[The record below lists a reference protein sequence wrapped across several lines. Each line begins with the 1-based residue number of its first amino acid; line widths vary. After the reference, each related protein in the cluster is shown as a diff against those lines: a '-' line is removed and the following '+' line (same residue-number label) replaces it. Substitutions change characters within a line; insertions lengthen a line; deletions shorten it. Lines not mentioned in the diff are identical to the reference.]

1 MKKRILAAVMALVLA
16 VTMYSGIRL
25 SSVNA
30 NADENDKDI
39 TLSVTTDKTDVRP
52 GDEVT
57 VTVNIEKFTPT
68 TNNSDNPF
76 ISMWQVFVPVDTSV
90 FEFVGFDEDSTTL
103 IDDGFNFDSAVDM
116 AKAVMSYNVNK
127 KNRPNI
133 YYLDTD
139 KNGENSTSVVYKF
152 KLRVKSDI
160 SDNKSVS
167 FDLSDSSI
175 FKQFN
180 TPAKFTYTTMP
191 TTVNVIAKELS
202 SIEVSKNPDKINYF
216 TGSNDIDITG
226 GKVKLVYSNGTSEEI
241 DMTSDMCSKVD
252 LSTAGTKTVT
262 VTYQGK
268 TTTFEVVVA
277 DKKAVSMTLNGVDGK
292 SIIEGTKLDV
302 AGMSADITYDD
313 GSVENVALTDDMVS
327 YDNSKVGQSAAT
339 VKVAGLTKTF
349 TFDVVAKTLEKIE
362 VTTQPDKTRFF
373 LNKTVDFS
381 GAKITVSYNNGT
393 TEVVDVTSDMCSS
406 VDTSTLGE
414 KTVTVTYQGKT
425 ATFKVYVVDKTAQSL
440 ELNGVTGKSVTE
452 GMKLD
457 VTGMTAVIRYDDGS
471 SKTVNITEDMLTYST
486 DKTGQAIVRV
496 SVEGLTKEF
505 TINVVAKKAVSV
517 KLSGT
522 DNKSVV
528 EGMKLDLAGINAE
541 VTYDNGTKETVS
553 YADENKIN
561 LSVVTDKSEYTSG
574 DVVNVDIRITNYNE
588 TFSGTVTTMIIEL
601 SYDNDVLDID
611 MSSIKKIAD
620 DNGGMGFDHVSV
632 NDGKVV
638 YQYINVS
645 DPLKKGSEDIFSLGF
660 KVKNSI
666 DNSEQLRSALN
677 VSNAV
682 LQNGQK
688 AISERYK
695 VDISYSVND
704 TVKNIVNDDSIGEK
718 VYNESGDL
726 LTEDVENQT
735 KQNVNDNNVT
745 SDNKSVDNVSVNK
758 DNAQDAATY
767 SQQSSDTNESNNEA
781 KQGNVLL
788 IAIIGITVIVVCIAY
803 VLIRTRKKKHK
814 DE

>member
-1 MKKRILAAVMALVLA
+1 MQRYLRRAAIGLLLV
-16 VTMYSGIRL
+16 I
-25 SSVNA
+25 
-30 NADENDKDI
+30 I
-39 TLSVTTDKTDVRP
+39 
-52 GDEVT
+52 
-57 VTVNIEKFTPT
+57 
-68 TNNSDNPF
+68 
-76 ISMWQVFVPVDTSV
+76 
-90 FEFVGFDEDSTTL
+90 
-103 IDDGFNFDSAVDM
+103 
-116 AKAVMSYNVNK
+116 
-127 KNRPNI
+127 
-133 YYLDTD
+133 
-139 KNGENSTSVVYKF
+139 
-152 KLRVKSDI
+152 
-160 SDNKSVS
+160 VS
-167 FDLSDSSI
+167 I
-175 FKQFN
+175 
-180 TPAKFTYTTMP
+180 
-191 TTVNVIAKELS
+191 
-202 SIEVSKNPDKINYF
+202 
-216 TGSNDIDITG
+216 
-226 GKVKLVYSNGTSEEI
+226 
-241 DMTSDMCSKVD
+241 
-252 LSTAGTKTVT
+252 
-262 VTYQGK
+262 
-268 TTTFEVVVA
+268 
-277 DKKAVSMTLNGVDGK
+277 
-292 SIIEGTKLDV
+292 
-302 AGMSADITYDD
+302 
-313 GSVENVALTDDMVS
+313 
-327 YDNSKVGQSAAT
+327 
-339 VKVAGLTKTF
+339 
-349 TFDVVAKTLEKIE
+349 
-362 VTTQPDKTRFF
+362 
-373 LNKTVDFS
+373 
-381 GAKITVSYNNGT
+381 
-393 TEVVDVTSDMCSS
+393 
-406 VDTSTLGE
+406 
-414 KTVTVTYQGKT
+414 
-425 ATFKVYVVDKTAQSL
+425 
-440 ELNGVTGKSVTE
+440 
-452 GMKLD
+452 
-457 VTGMTAVIRYDDGS
+457 
-471 SKTVNITEDMLTYST
+471 NITP
-486 DKTGQAIVRV
+486 I
-496 SVEGLTKEF
+496 
-505 TINVVAKKAVSV
+505 I
-517 KLSGT
+517 
-522 DNKSVV
+522 
-528 EGMKLDLAGINAE
+528 
-541 VTYDNGTKETVS
+541 S

-688 AISERYK
+688 TISERYK

>member
-1 MKKRILAAVMALVLA
+1 MQRYLRRAAIGLLLV
-16 VTMYSGIRL
+16 I
-25 SSVNA
+25 
-30 NADENDKDI
+30 I
-39 TLSVTTDKTDVRP
+39 
-52 GDEVT
+52 
-57 VTVNIEKFTPT
+57 
-68 TNNSDNPF
+68 
-76 ISMWQVFVPVDTSV
+76 
-90 FEFVGFDEDSTTL
+90 
-103 IDDGFNFDSAVDM
+103 
-116 AKAVMSYNVNK
+116 
-127 KNRPNI
+127 
-133 YYLDTD
+133 
-139 KNGENSTSVVYKF
+139 
-152 KLRVKSDI
+152 
-160 SDNKSVS
+160 VS
-167 FDLSDSSI
+167 I
-175 FKQFN
+175 
-180 TPAKFTYTTMP
+180 
-191 TTVNVIAKELS
+191 
-202 SIEVSKNPDKINYF
+202 
-216 TGSNDIDITG
+216 
-226 GKVKLVYSNGTSEEI
+226 
-241 DMTSDMCSKVD
+241 
-252 LSTAGTKTVT
+252 
-262 VTYQGK
+262 
-268 TTTFEVVVA
+268 
-277 DKKAVSMTLNGVDGK
+277 
-292 SIIEGTKLDV
+292 
-302 AGMSADITYDD
+302 
-313 GSVENVALTDDMVS
+313 
-327 YDNSKVGQSAAT
+327 
-339 VKVAGLTKTF
+339 
-349 TFDVVAKTLEKIE
+349 
-362 VTTQPDKTRFF
+362 
-373 LNKTVDFS
+373 
-381 GAKITVSYNNGT
+381 
-393 TEVVDVTSDMCSS
+393 
-406 VDTSTLGE
+406 
-414 KTVTVTYQGKT
+414 
-425 ATFKVYVVDKTAQSL
+425 
-440 ELNGVTGKSVTE
+440 
-452 GMKLD
+452 
-457 VTGMTAVIRYDDGS
+457 
-471 SKTVNITEDMLTYST
+471 NITP
-486 DKTGQAIVRV
+486 I
-496 SVEGLTKEF
+496 
-505 TINVVAKKAVSV
+505 I
-517 KLSGT
+517 
-522 DNKSVV
+522 
-528 EGMKLDLAGINAE
+528 
-541 VTYDNGTKETVS
+541 S

-745 SDNKSVDNVSVNK
+745 SDNKSVNNVSVNK

>member
-1 MKKRILAAVMALVLA
+1 MQRYLRRAAIGLLLV
-16 VTMYSGIRL
+16 I
-25 SSVNA
+25 
-30 NADENDKDI
+30 I
-39 TLSVTTDKTDVRP
+39 
-52 GDEVT
+52 
-57 VTVNIEKFTPT
+57 
-68 TNNSDNPF
+68 
-76 ISMWQVFVPVDTSV
+76 
-90 FEFVGFDEDSTTL
+90 
-103 IDDGFNFDSAVDM
+103 
-116 AKAVMSYNVNK
+116 
-127 KNRPNI
+127 
-133 YYLDTD
+133 
-139 KNGENSTSVVYKF
+139 
-152 KLRVKSDI
+152 
-160 SDNKSVS
+160 VS
-167 FDLSDSSI
+167 I
-175 FKQFN
+175 
-180 TPAKFTYTTMP
+180 
-191 TTVNVIAKELS
+191 
-202 SIEVSKNPDKINYF
+202 
-216 TGSNDIDITG
+216 
-226 GKVKLVYSNGTSEEI
+226 
-241 DMTSDMCSKVD
+241 
-252 LSTAGTKTVT
+252 
-262 VTYQGK
+262 
-268 TTTFEVVVA
+268 
-277 DKKAVSMTLNGVDGK
+277 
-292 SIIEGTKLDV
+292 
-302 AGMSADITYDD
+302 
-313 GSVENVALTDDMVS
+313 
-327 YDNSKVGQSAAT
+327 
-339 VKVAGLTKTF
+339 
-349 TFDVVAKTLEKIE
+349 
-362 VTTQPDKTRFF
+362 
-373 LNKTVDFS
+373 
-381 GAKITVSYNNGT
+381 
-393 TEVVDVTSDMCSS
+393 
-406 VDTSTLGE
+406 
-414 KTVTVTYQGKT
+414 
-425 ATFKVYVVDKTAQSL
+425 
-440 ELNGVTGKSVTE
+440 
-452 GMKLD
+452 
-457 VTGMTAVIRYDDGS
+457 
-471 SKTVNITEDMLTYST
+471 NITP
-486 DKTGQAIVRV
+486 I
-496 SVEGLTKEF
+496 
-505 TINVVAKKAVSV
+505 I
-517 KLSGT
+517 
-522 DNKSVV
+522 
-528 EGMKLDLAGINAE
+528 
-541 VTYDNGTKETVS
+541 S

-788 IAIIGITVIVVCIAY
+788 IAISGITVIVVCIAY

>member
-1 MKKRILAAVMALVLA
+1 MQRYLRRAAIGLLLV
-16 VTMYSGIRL
+16 I
-25 SSVNA
+25 
-30 NADENDKDI
+30 I
-39 TLSVTTDKTDVRP
+39 
-52 GDEVT
+52 
-57 VTVNIEKFTPT
+57 
-68 TNNSDNPF
+68 
-76 ISMWQVFVPVDTSV
+76 
-90 FEFVGFDEDSTTL
+90 
-103 IDDGFNFDSAVDM
+103 
-116 AKAVMSYNVNK
+116 
-127 KNRPNI
+127 
-133 YYLDTD
+133 
-139 KNGENSTSVVYKF
+139 
-152 KLRVKSDI
+152 
-160 SDNKSVS
+160 VS
-167 FDLSDSSI
+167 I
-175 FKQFN
+175 
-180 TPAKFTYTTMP
+180 
-191 TTVNVIAKELS
+191 
-202 SIEVSKNPDKINYF
+202 
-216 TGSNDIDITG
+216 
-226 GKVKLVYSNGTSEEI
+226 
-241 DMTSDMCSKVD
+241 
-252 LSTAGTKTVT
+252 
-262 VTYQGK
+262 
-268 TTTFEVVVA
+268 
-277 DKKAVSMTLNGVDGK
+277 
-292 SIIEGTKLDV
+292 
-302 AGMSADITYDD
+302 
-313 GSVENVALTDDMVS
+313 
-327 YDNSKVGQSAAT
+327 
-339 VKVAGLTKTF
+339 
-349 TFDVVAKTLEKIE
+349 
-362 VTTQPDKTRFF
+362 
-373 LNKTVDFS
+373 
-381 GAKITVSYNNGT
+381 
-393 TEVVDVTSDMCSS
+393 
-406 VDTSTLGE
+406 
-414 KTVTVTYQGKT
+414 
-425 ATFKVYVVDKTAQSL
+425 
-440 ELNGVTGKSVTE
+440 
-452 GMKLD
+452 
-457 VTGMTAVIRYDDGS
+457 
-471 SKTVNITEDMLTYST
+471 NITP
-486 DKTGQAIVRV
+486 I
-496 SVEGLTKEF
+496 
-505 TINVVAKKAVSV
+505 I
-517 KLSGT
+517 
-522 DNKSVV
+522 
-528 EGMKLDLAGINAE
+528 
-541 VTYDNGTKETVS
+541 S

-682 LQNGQK
+682 LQDGQK

>member
-1 MKKRILAAVMALVLA
+1 MQRYLRRAAIGLLLV
-16 VTMYSGIRL
+16 I
-25 SSVNA
+25 
-30 NADENDKDI
+30 I
-39 TLSVTTDKTDVRP
+39 
-52 GDEVT
+52 
-57 VTVNIEKFTPT
+57 
-68 TNNSDNPF
+68 
-76 ISMWQVFVPVDTSV
+76 
-90 FEFVGFDEDSTTL
+90 
-103 IDDGFNFDSAVDM
+103 
-116 AKAVMSYNVNK
+116 
-127 KNRPNI
+127 
-133 YYLDTD
+133 
-139 KNGENSTSVVYKF
+139 
-152 KLRVKSDI
+152 
-160 SDNKSVS
+160 VS
-167 FDLSDSSI
+167 I
-175 FKQFN
+175 
-180 TPAKFTYTTMP
+180 
-191 TTVNVIAKELS
+191 
-202 SIEVSKNPDKINYF
+202 
-216 TGSNDIDITG
+216 
-226 GKVKLVYSNGTSEEI
+226 
-241 DMTSDMCSKVD
+241 
-252 LSTAGTKTVT
+252 
-262 VTYQGK
+262 
-268 TTTFEVVVA
+268 
-277 DKKAVSMTLNGVDGK
+277 
-292 SIIEGTKLDV
+292 
-302 AGMSADITYDD
+302 
-313 GSVENVALTDDMVS
+313 
-327 YDNSKVGQSAAT
+327 
-339 VKVAGLTKTF
+339 
-349 TFDVVAKTLEKIE
+349 
-362 VTTQPDKTRFF
+362 
-373 LNKTVDFS
+373 
-381 GAKITVSYNNGT
+381 
-393 TEVVDVTSDMCSS
+393 
-406 VDTSTLGE
+406 
-414 KTVTVTYQGKT
+414 
-425 ATFKVYVVDKTAQSL
+425 
-440 ELNGVTGKSVTE
+440 
-452 GMKLD
+452 
-457 VTGMTAVIRYDDGS
+457 
-471 SKTVNITEDMLTYST
+471 NITP
-486 DKTGQAIVRV
+486 I
-496 SVEGLTKEF
+496 
-505 TINVVAKKAVSV
+505 I
-517 KLSGT
+517 
-522 DNKSVV
+522 
-528 EGMKLDLAGINAE
+528 
-541 VTYDNGTKETVS
+541 S

-660 KVKNSI
+660 KVKYSI

>member
-1 MKKRILAAVMALVLA
+1 MQRYLRRAAIGLLLV
-16 VTMYSGIRL
+16 I
-25 SSVNA
+25 
-30 NADENDKDI
+30 I
-39 TLSVTTDKTDVRP
+39 
-52 GDEVT
+52 
-57 VTVNIEKFTPT
+57 
-68 TNNSDNPF
+68 
-76 ISMWQVFVPVDTSV
+76 
-90 FEFVGFDEDSTTL
+90 
-103 IDDGFNFDSAVDM
+103 
-116 AKAVMSYNVNK
+116 
-127 KNRPNI
+127 
-133 YYLDTD
+133 
-139 KNGENSTSVVYKF
+139 
-152 KLRVKSDI
+152 
-160 SDNKSVS
+160 VS
-167 FDLSDSSI
+167 I
-175 FKQFN
+175 
-180 TPAKFTYTTMP
+180 
-191 TTVNVIAKELS
+191 
-202 SIEVSKNPDKINYF
+202 
-216 TGSNDIDITG
+216 
-226 GKVKLVYSNGTSEEI
+226 
-241 DMTSDMCSKVD
+241 
-252 LSTAGTKTVT
+252 
-262 VTYQGK
+262 
-268 TTTFEVVVA
+268 
-277 DKKAVSMTLNGVDGK
+277 
-292 SIIEGTKLDV
+292 
-302 AGMSADITYDD
+302 
-313 GSVENVALTDDMVS
+313 
-327 YDNSKVGQSAAT
+327 
-339 VKVAGLTKTF
+339 
-349 TFDVVAKTLEKIE
+349 
-362 VTTQPDKTRFF
+362 
-373 LNKTVDFS
+373 
-381 GAKITVSYNNGT
+381 
-393 TEVVDVTSDMCSS
+393 
-406 VDTSTLGE
+406 
-414 KTVTVTYQGKT
+414 
-425 ATFKVYVVDKTAQSL
+425 
-440 ELNGVTGKSVTE
+440 
-452 GMKLD
+452 
-457 VTGMTAVIRYDDGS
+457 
-471 SKTVNITEDMLTYST
+471 NITP
-486 DKTGQAIVRV
+486 I
-496 SVEGLTKEF
+496 
-505 TINVVAKKAVSV
+505 I
-517 KLSGT
+517 
-522 DNKSVV
+522 
-528 EGMKLDLAGINAE
+528 
-541 VTYDNGTKETVS
+541 S

-718 VYNESGDL
+718 VYNEYGDL

>member
-1 MKKRILAAVMALVLA
+1 MNRLQRYLRRAAIGLLLV
-16 VTMYSGIRL
+16 I
-25 SSVNA
+25 
-30 NADENDKDI
+30 I
-39 TLSVTTDKTDVRP
+39 
-52 GDEVT
+52 
-57 VTVNIEKFTPT
+57 
-68 TNNSDNPF
+68 
-76 ISMWQVFVPVDTSV
+76 
-90 FEFVGFDEDSTTL
+90 
-103 IDDGFNFDSAVDM
+103 
-116 AKAVMSYNVNK
+116 
-127 KNRPNI
+127 
-133 YYLDTD
+133 
-139 KNGENSTSVVYKF
+139 
-152 KLRVKSDI
+152 
-160 SDNKSVS
+160 VS
-167 FDLSDSSI
+167 I
-175 FKQFN
+175 
-180 TPAKFTYTTMP
+180 
-191 TTVNVIAKELS
+191 
-202 SIEVSKNPDKINYF
+202 
-216 TGSNDIDITG
+216 
-226 GKVKLVYSNGTSEEI
+226 
-241 DMTSDMCSKVD
+241 
-252 LSTAGTKTVT
+252 
-262 VTYQGK
+262 
-268 TTTFEVVVA
+268 
-277 DKKAVSMTLNGVDGK
+277 
-292 SIIEGTKLDV
+292 
-302 AGMSADITYDD
+302 
-313 GSVENVALTDDMVS
+313 
-327 YDNSKVGQSAAT
+327 
-339 VKVAGLTKTF
+339 
-349 TFDVVAKTLEKIE
+349 
-362 VTTQPDKTRFF
+362 
-373 LNKTVDFS
+373 
-381 GAKITVSYNNGT
+381 
-393 TEVVDVTSDMCSS
+393 
-406 VDTSTLGE
+406 
-414 KTVTVTYQGKT
+414 
-425 ATFKVYVVDKTAQSL
+425 
-440 ELNGVTGKSVTE
+440 
-452 GMKLD
+452 
-457 VTGMTAVIRYDDGS
+457 
-471 SKTVNITEDMLTYST
+471 NITP
-486 DKTGQAIVRV
+486 I
-496 SVEGLTKEF
+496 
-505 TINVVAKKAVSV
+505 I
-517 KLSGT
+517 
-522 DNKSVV
+522 
-528 EGMKLDLAGINAE
+528 
-541 VTYDNGTKETVS
+541 S

-588 TFSGTVTTMIIEL
+588 TFTGTVTTMIIEL

>member
-1 MKKRILAAVMALVLA
+1 MQRYLRRAAIGLLLV
-16 VTMYSGIRL
+16 I
-25 SSVNA
+25 
-30 NADENDKDI
+30 I
-39 TLSVTTDKTDVRP
+39 
-52 GDEVT
+52 
-57 VTVNIEKFTPT
+57 
-68 TNNSDNPF
+68 
-76 ISMWQVFVPVDTSV
+76 
-90 FEFVGFDEDSTTL
+90 
-103 IDDGFNFDSAVDM
+103 
-116 AKAVMSYNVNK
+116 
-127 KNRPNI
+127 
-133 YYLDTD
+133 
-139 KNGENSTSVVYKF
+139 
-152 KLRVKSDI
+152 
-160 SDNKSVS
+160 VS
-167 FDLSDSSI
+167 I
-175 FKQFN
+175 
-180 TPAKFTYTTMP
+180 
-191 TTVNVIAKELS
+191 
-202 SIEVSKNPDKINYF
+202 
-216 TGSNDIDITG
+216 
-226 GKVKLVYSNGTSEEI
+226 
-241 DMTSDMCSKVD
+241 
-252 LSTAGTKTVT
+252 
-262 VTYQGK
+262 
-268 TTTFEVVVA
+268 
-277 DKKAVSMTLNGVDGK
+277 
-292 SIIEGTKLDV
+292 
-302 AGMSADITYDD
+302 
-313 GSVENVALTDDMVS
+313 
-327 YDNSKVGQSAAT
+327 
-339 VKVAGLTKTF
+339 
-349 TFDVVAKTLEKIE
+349 
-362 VTTQPDKTRFF
+362 
-373 LNKTVDFS
+373 
-381 GAKITVSYNNGT
+381 
-393 TEVVDVTSDMCSS
+393 
-406 VDTSTLGE
+406 
-414 KTVTVTYQGKT
+414 
-425 ATFKVYVVDKTAQSL
+425 
-440 ELNGVTGKSVTE
+440 
-452 GMKLD
+452 
-457 VTGMTAVIRYDDGS
+457 
-471 SKTVNITEDMLTYST
+471 NITP
-486 DKTGQAIVRV
+486 I
-496 SVEGLTKEF
+496 
-505 TINVVAKKAVSV
+505 I
-517 KLSGT
+517 
-522 DNKSVV
+522 
-528 EGMKLDLAGINAE
+528 
-541 VTYDNGTKETVS
+541 S

-645 DPLKKGSEDIFSLGF
+645 DPLKKGSEDIFGF

>member
-1 MKKRILAAVMALVLA
+1 MNRLQRYLRRAAIGLLLV
-16 VTMYSGIRL
+16 I
-25 SSVNA
+25 
-30 NADENDKDI
+30 I
-39 TLSVTTDKTDVRP
+39 
-52 GDEVT
+52 
-57 VTVNIEKFTPT
+57 
-68 TNNSDNPF
+68 
-76 ISMWQVFVPVDTSV
+76 
-90 FEFVGFDEDSTTL
+90 
-103 IDDGFNFDSAVDM
+103 
-116 AKAVMSYNVNK
+116 
-127 KNRPNI
+127 
-133 YYLDTD
+133 
-139 KNGENSTSVVYKF
+139 
-152 KLRVKSDI
+152 
-160 SDNKSVS
+160 VS
-167 FDLSDSSI
+167 I
-175 FKQFN
+175 
-180 TPAKFTYTTMP
+180 
-191 TTVNVIAKELS
+191 
-202 SIEVSKNPDKINYF
+202 
-216 TGSNDIDITG
+216 
-226 GKVKLVYSNGTSEEI
+226 
-241 DMTSDMCSKVD
+241 
-252 LSTAGTKTVT
+252 
-262 VTYQGK
+262 
-268 TTTFEVVVA
+268 
-277 DKKAVSMTLNGVDGK
+277 
-292 SIIEGTKLDV
+292 
-302 AGMSADITYDD
+302 
-313 GSVENVALTDDMVS
+313 
-327 YDNSKVGQSAAT
+327 
-339 VKVAGLTKTF
+339 
-349 TFDVVAKTLEKIE
+349 
-362 VTTQPDKTRFF
+362 
-373 LNKTVDFS
+373 
-381 GAKITVSYNNGT
+381 
-393 TEVVDVTSDMCSS
+393 
-406 VDTSTLGE
+406 
-414 KTVTVTYQGKT
+414 
-425 ATFKVYVVDKTAQSL
+425 
-440 ELNGVTGKSVTE
+440 
-452 GMKLD
+452 
-457 VTGMTAVIRYDDGS
+457 
-471 SKTVNITEDMLTYST
+471 NITP
-486 DKTGQAIVRV
+486 I
-496 SVEGLTKEF
+496 
-505 TINVVAKKAVSV
+505 I
-517 KLSGT
+517 
-522 DNKSVV
+522 
-528 EGMKLDLAGINAE
+528 
-541 VTYDNGTKETVS
+541 S

-745 SDNKSVDNVSVNK
+745 SDNKSTDNVSVNK

>member
-1 MKKRILAAVMALVLA
+1 MQRYLRRAAIGLLLV
-16 VTMYSGIRL
+16 I
-25 SSVNA
+25 
-30 NADENDKDI
+30 I
-39 TLSVTTDKTDVRP
+39 
-52 GDEVT
+52 
-57 VTVNIEKFTPT
+57 
-68 TNNSDNPF
+68 
-76 ISMWQVFVPVDTSV
+76 
-90 FEFVGFDEDSTTL
+90 
-103 IDDGFNFDSAVDM
+103 
-116 AKAVMSYNVNK
+116 
-127 KNRPNI
+127 
-133 YYLDTD
+133 
-139 KNGENSTSVVYKF
+139 
-152 KLRVKSDI
+152 
-160 SDNKSVS
+160 VS
-167 FDLSDSSI
+167 I
-175 FKQFN
+175 
-180 TPAKFTYTTMP
+180 
-191 TTVNVIAKELS
+191 
-202 SIEVSKNPDKINYF
+202 
-216 TGSNDIDITG
+216 
-226 GKVKLVYSNGTSEEI
+226 
-241 DMTSDMCSKVD
+241 
-252 LSTAGTKTVT
+252 
-262 VTYQGK
+262 
-268 TTTFEVVVA
+268 
-277 DKKAVSMTLNGVDGK
+277 
-292 SIIEGTKLDV
+292 
-302 AGMSADITYDD
+302 
-313 GSVENVALTDDMVS
+313 
-327 YDNSKVGQSAAT
+327 
-339 VKVAGLTKTF
+339 
-349 TFDVVAKTLEKIE
+349 
-362 VTTQPDKTRFF
+362 
-373 LNKTVDFS
+373 
-381 GAKITVSYNNGT
+381 
-393 TEVVDVTSDMCSS
+393 
-406 VDTSTLGE
+406 
-414 KTVTVTYQGKT
+414 
-425 ATFKVYVVDKTAQSL
+425 
-440 ELNGVTGKSVTE
+440 
-452 GMKLD
+452 
-457 VTGMTAVIRYDDGS
+457 
-471 SKTVNITEDMLTYST
+471 NITP
-486 DKTGQAIVRV
+486 I
-496 SVEGLTKEF
+496 
-505 TINVVAKKAVSV
+505 I
-517 KLSGT
+517 
-522 DNKSVV
+522 
-528 EGMKLDLAGINAE
+528 
-541 VTYDNGTKETVS
+541 S

-588 TFSGTVTTMIIEL
+588 TFSGTVATMIIEL

>member
-1 MKKRILAAVMALVLA
+1 MQRYLRRAAIGLLLV
-16 VTMYSGIRL
+16 I
-25 SSVNA
+25 
-30 NADENDKDI
+30 I
-39 TLSVTTDKTDVRP
+39 
-52 GDEVT
+52 
-57 VTVNIEKFTPT
+57 
-68 TNNSDNPF
+68 
-76 ISMWQVFVPVDTSV
+76 
-90 FEFVGFDEDSTTL
+90 
-103 IDDGFNFDSAVDM
+103 
-116 AKAVMSYNVNK
+116 
-127 KNRPNI
+127 
-133 YYLDTD
+133 
-139 KNGENSTSVVYKF
+139 
-152 KLRVKSDI
+152 
-160 SDNKSVS
+160 VS
-167 FDLSDSSI
+167 I
-175 FKQFN
+175 
-180 TPAKFTYTTMP
+180 
-191 TTVNVIAKELS
+191 
-202 SIEVSKNPDKINYF
+202 
-216 TGSNDIDITG
+216 
-226 GKVKLVYSNGTSEEI
+226 
-241 DMTSDMCSKVD
+241 
-252 LSTAGTKTVT
+252 
-262 VTYQGK
+262 
-268 TTTFEVVVA
+268 
-277 DKKAVSMTLNGVDGK
+277 
-292 SIIEGTKLDV
+292 
-302 AGMSADITYDD
+302 
-313 GSVENVALTDDMVS
+313 
-327 YDNSKVGQSAAT
+327 
-339 VKVAGLTKTF
+339 
-349 TFDVVAKTLEKIE
+349 
-362 VTTQPDKTRFF
+362 
-373 LNKTVDFS
+373 
-381 GAKITVSYNNGT
+381 
-393 TEVVDVTSDMCSS
+393 
-406 VDTSTLGE
+406 
-414 KTVTVTYQGKT
+414 
-425 ATFKVYVVDKTAQSL
+425 
-440 ELNGVTGKSVTE
+440 
-452 GMKLD
+452 
-457 VTGMTAVIRYDDGS
+457 
-471 SKTVNITEDMLTYST
+471 NITP
-486 DKTGQAIVRV
+486 I
-496 SVEGLTKEF
+496 
-505 TINVVAKKAVSV
+505 I
-517 KLSGT
+517 
-522 DNKSVV
+522 
-528 EGMKLDLAGINAE
+528 
-541 VTYDNGTKETVS
+541 S

-688 AISERYK
+688 AISESYK
-695 VDISYSVND
+695 VDISYSVNY

>member
-1 MKKRILAAVMALVLA
+1 MQRYLRRAAIGLLLV
-16 VTMYSGIRL
+16 I
-25 SSVNA
+25 
-30 NADENDKDI
+30 I
-39 TLSVTTDKTDVRP
+39 
-52 GDEVT
+52 
-57 VTVNIEKFTPT
+57 
-68 TNNSDNPF
+68 
-76 ISMWQVFVPVDTSV
+76 
-90 FEFVGFDEDSTTL
+90 
-103 IDDGFNFDSAVDM
+103 
-116 AKAVMSYNVNK
+116 
-127 KNRPNI
+127 
-133 YYLDTD
+133 
-139 KNGENSTSVVYKF
+139 
-152 KLRVKSDI
+152 
-160 SDNKSVS
+160 VS
-167 FDLSDSSI
+167 I
-175 FKQFN
+175 
-180 TPAKFTYTTMP
+180 
-191 TTVNVIAKELS
+191 
-202 SIEVSKNPDKINYF
+202 
-216 TGSNDIDITG
+216 
-226 GKVKLVYSNGTSEEI
+226 
-241 DMTSDMCSKVD
+241 
-252 LSTAGTKTVT
+252 
-262 VTYQGK
+262 
-268 TTTFEVVVA
+268 
-277 DKKAVSMTLNGVDGK
+277 
-292 SIIEGTKLDV
+292 
-302 AGMSADITYDD
+302 
-313 GSVENVALTDDMVS
+313 
-327 YDNSKVGQSAAT
+327 
-339 VKVAGLTKTF
+339 
-349 TFDVVAKTLEKIE
+349 
-362 VTTQPDKTRFF
+362 
-373 LNKTVDFS
+373 
-381 GAKITVSYNNGT
+381 
-393 TEVVDVTSDMCSS
+393 
-406 VDTSTLGE
+406 
-414 KTVTVTYQGKT
+414 
-425 ATFKVYVVDKTAQSL
+425 
-440 ELNGVTGKSVTE
+440 
-452 GMKLD
+452 
-457 VTGMTAVIRYDDGS
+457 
-471 SKTVNITEDMLTYST
+471 NITP
-486 DKTGQAIVRV
+486 I
-496 SVEGLTKEF
+496 
-505 TINVVAKKAVSV
+505 I
-517 KLSGT
+517 
-522 DNKSVV
+522 
-528 EGMKLDLAGINAE
+528 
-541 VTYDNGTKETVS
+541 S

-645 DPLKKGSEDIFSLGF
+645 DPLKKGSEDIFSLSF

-666 DNSEQLRSALN
+666 NNSEQLRSALN

>member
-1 MKKRILAAVMALVLA
+1 MNRLQRYLRRAAIGLLLV
-16 VTMYSGIRL
+16 I
-25 SSVNA
+25 
-30 NADENDKDI
+30 I
-39 TLSVTTDKTDVRP
+39 
-52 GDEVT
+52 
-57 VTVNIEKFTPT
+57 
-68 TNNSDNPF
+68 
-76 ISMWQVFVPVDTSV
+76 
-90 FEFVGFDEDSTTL
+90 
-103 IDDGFNFDSAVDM
+103 
-116 AKAVMSYNVNK
+116 
-127 KNRPNI
+127 
-133 YYLDTD
+133 
-139 KNGENSTSVVYKF
+139 
-152 KLRVKSDI
+152 
-160 SDNKSVS
+160 VS
-167 FDLSDSSI
+167 I
-175 FKQFN
+175 
-180 TPAKFTYTTMP
+180 
-191 TTVNVIAKELS
+191 
-202 SIEVSKNPDKINYF
+202 
-216 TGSNDIDITG
+216 
-226 GKVKLVYSNGTSEEI
+226 
-241 DMTSDMCSKVD
+241 
-252 LSTAGTKTVT
+252 
-262 VTYQGK
+262 
-268 TTTFEVVVA
+268 
-277 DKKAVSMTLNGVDGK
+277 
-292 SIIEGTKLDV
+292 
-302 AGMSADITYDD
+302 
-313 GSVENVALTDDMVS
+313 
-327 YDNSKVGQSAAT
+327 
-339 VKVAGLTKTF
+339 
-349 TFDVVAKTLEKIE
+349 
-362 VTTQPDKTRFF
+362 
-373 LNKTVDFS
+373 
-381 GAKITVSYNNGT
+381 
-393 TEVVDVTSDMCSS
+393 
-406 VDTSTLGE
+406 
-414 KTVTVTYQGKT
+414 
-425 ATFKVYVVDKTAQSL
+425 
-440 ELNGVTGKSVTE
+440 
-452 GMKLD
+452 
-457 VTGMTAVIRYDDGS
+457 
-471 SKTVNITEDMLTYST
+471 NITP
-486 DKTGQAIVRV
+486 I
-496 SVEGLTKEF
+496 
-505 TINVVAKKAVSV
+505 I
-517 KLSGT
+517 
-522 DNKSVV
+522 
-528 EGMKLDLAGINAE
+528 
-541 VTYDNGTKETVS
+541 S

-645 DPLKKGSEDIFSLGF
+645 DPLKKGSEDIFSLSF

>member
-1 MKKRILAAVMALVLA
+1 MQRYLRRAAIGLLLV
-16 VTMYSGIRL
+16 I
-25 SSVNA
+25 
-30 NADENDKDI
+30 I
-39 TLSVTTDKTDVRP
+39 
-52 GDEVT
+52 
-57 VTVNIEKFTPT
+57 
-68 TNNSDNPF
+68 
-76 ISMWQVFVPVDTSV
+76 
-90 FEFVGFDEDSTTL
+90 
-103 IDDGFNFDSAVDM
+103 
-116 AKAVMSYNVNK
+116 
-127 KNRPNI
+127 
-133 YYLDTD
+133 
-139 KNGENSTSVVYKF
+139 
-152 KLRVKSDI
+152 
-160 SDNKSVS
+160 VS
-167 FDLSDSSI
+167 I
-175 FKQFN
+175 
-180 TPAKFTYTTMP
+180 
-191 TTVNVIAKELS
+191 
-202 SIEVSKNPDKINYF
+202 
-216 TGSNDIDITG
+216 
-226 GKVKLVYSNGTSEEI
+226 
-241 DMTSDMCSKVD
+241 
-252 LSTAGTKTVT
+252 
-262 VTYQGK
+262 
-268 TTTFEVVVA
+268 
-277 DKKAVSMTLNGVDGK
+277 
-292 SIIEGTKLDV
+292 
-302 AGMSADITYDD
+302 
-313 GSVENVALTDDMVS
+313 
-327 YDNSKVGQSAAT
+327 
-339 VKVAGLTKTF
+339 
-349 TFDVVAKTLEKIE
+349 
-362 VTTQPDKTRFF
+362 
-373 LNKTVDFS
+373 
-381 GAKITVSYNNGT
+381 
-393 TEVVDVTSDMCSS
+393 
-406 VDTSTLGE
+406 
-414 KTVTVTYQGKT
+414 
-425 ATFKVYVVDKTAQSL
+425 
-440 ELNGVTGKSVTE
+440 
-452 GMKLD
+452 
-457 VTGMTAVIRYDDGS
+457 
-471 SKTVNITEDMLTYST
+471 NITP
-486 DKTGQAIVRV
+486 I
-496 SVEGLTKEF
+496 
-505 TINVVAKKAVSV
+505 I
-517 KLSGT
+517 
-522 DNKSVV
+522 
-528 EGMKLDLAGINAE
+528 
-541 VTYDNGTKETVS
+541 S

-561 LSVVTDKSEYTSG
+561 LSVVTDTSEYTSG

>member
-1 MKKRILAAVMALVLA
+1 MQRYLRRAAIGLLLV
-16 VTMYSGIRL
+16 I
-25 SSVNA
+25 
-30 NADENDKDI
+30 I
-39 TLSVTTDKTDVRP
+39 
-52 GDEVT
+52 
-57 VTVNIEKFTPT
+57 
-68 TNNSDNPF
+68 
-76 ISMWQVFVPVDTSV
+76 
-90 FEFVGFDEDSTTL
+90 
-103 IDDGFNFDSAVDM
+103 
-116 AKAVMSYNVNK
+116 
-127 KNRPNI
+127 
-133 YYLDTD
+133 
-139 KNGENSTSVVYKF
+139 
-152 KLRVKSDI
+152 
-160 SDNKSVS
+160 VS
-167 FDLSDSSI
+167 I
-175 FKQFN
+175 
-180 TPAKFTYTTMP
+180 
-191 TTVNVIAKELS
+191 
-202 SIEVSKNPDKINYF
+202 
-216 TGSNDIDITG
+216 
-226 GKVKLVYSNGTSEEI
+226 
-241 DMTSDMCSKVD
+241 
-252 LSTAGTKTVT
+252 
-262 VTYQGK
+262 
-268 TTTFEVVVA
+268 
-277 DKKAVSMTLNGVDGK
+277 
-292 SIIEGTKLDV
+292 
-302 AGMSADITYDD
+302 
-313 GSVENVALTDDMVS
+313 
-327 YDNSKVGQSAAT
+327 
-339 VKVAGLTKTF
+339 
-349 TFDVVAKTLEKIE
+349 
-362 VTTQPDKTRFF
+362 
-373 LNKTVDFS
+373 
-381 GAKITVSYNNGT
+381 
-393 TEVVDVTSDMCSS
+393 
-406 VDTSTLGE
+406 
-414 KTVTVTYQGKT
+414 
-425 ATFKVYVVDKTAQSL
+425 
-440 ELNGVTGKSVTE
+440 
-452 GMKLD
+452 
-457 VTGMTAVIRYDDGS
+457 
-471 SKTVNITEDMLTYST
+471 NITP
-486 DKTGQAIVRV
+486 I
-496 SVEGLTKEF
+496 
-505 TINVVAKKAVSV
+505 I
-517 KLSGT
+517 
-522 DNKSVV
+522 
-528 EGMKLDLAGINAE
+528 
-541 VTYDNGTKETVS
+541 S

-803 VLIRTRKKKHK
+803 VLIMTRKKKHK

>member
-1 MKKRILAAVMALVLA
+1 MNRLQRYLRRAAIGLLLV
-16 VTMYSGIRL
+16 I
-25 SSVNA
+25 
-30 NADENDKDI
+30 I
-39 TLSVTTDKTDVRP
+39 
-52 GDEVT
+52 
-57 VTVNIEKFTPT
+57 
-68 TNNSDNPF
+68 
-76 ISMWQVFVPVDTSV
+76 
-90 FEFVGFDEDSTTL
+90 
-103 IDDGFNFDSAVDM
+103 
-116 AKAVMSYNVNK
+116 
-127 KNRPNI
+127 
-133 YYLDTD
+133 
-139 KNGENSTSVVYKF
+139 
-152 KLRVKSDI
+152 
-160 SDNKSVS
+160 VS
-167 FDLSDSSI
+167 I
-175 FKQFN
+175 
-180 TPAKFTYTTMP
+180 
-191 TTVNVIAKELS
+191 
-202 SIEVSKNPDKINYF
+202 
-216 TGSNDIDITG
+216 
-226 GKVKLVYSNGTSEEI
+226 
-241 DMTSDMCSKVD
+241 
-252 LSTAGTKTVT
+252 
-262 VTYQGK
+262 
-268 TTTFEVVVA
+268 
-277 DKKAVSMTLNGVDGK
+277 
-292 SIIEGTKLDV
+292 
-302 AGMSADITYDD
+302 
-313 GSVENVALTDDMVS
+313 
-327 YDNSKVGQSAAT
+327 
-339 VKVAGLTKTF
+339 
-349 TFDVVAKTLEKIE
+349 
-362 VTTQPDKTRFF
+362 
-373 LNKTVDFS
+373 
-381 GAKITVSYNNGT
+381 
-393 TEVVDVTSDMCSS
+393 
-406 VDTSTLGE
+406 
-414 KTVTVTYQGKT
+414 
-425 ATFKVYVVDKTAQSL
+425 
-440 ELNGVTGKSVTE
+440 
-452 GMKLD
+452 
-457 VTGMTAVIRYDDGS
+457 
-471 SKTVNITEDMLTYST
+471 NITP
-486 DKTGQAIVRV
+486 I
-496 SVEGLTKEF
+496 
-505 TINVVAKKAVSV
+505 I
-517 KLSGT
+517 
-522 DNKSVV
+522 
-528 EGMKLDLAGINAE
+528 
-541 VTYDNGTKETVS
+541 S

-561 LSVVTDKSEYTSG
+561 LSVVTDNSEYTSG

>member
-1 MKKRILAAVMALVLA
+1 MNRLQRYLRRAAIGLLLV
-16 VTMYSGIRL
+16 I
-25 SSVNA
+25 
-30 NADENDKDI
+30 I
-39 TLSVTTDKTDVRP
+39 
-52 GDEVT
+52 
-57 VTVNIEKFTPT
+57 
-68 TNNSDNPF
+68 
-76 ISMWQVFVPVDTSV
+76 
-90 FEFVGFDEDSTTL
+90 
-103 IDDGFNFDSAVDM
+103 
-116 AKAVMSYNVNK
+116 
-127 KNRPNI
+127 
-133 YYLDTD
+133 
-139 KNGENSTSVVYKF
+139 
-152 KLRVKSDI
+152 
-160 SDNKSVS
+160 VS
-167 FDLSDSSI
+167 I
-175 FKQFN
+175 
-180 TPAKFTYTTMP
+180 
-191 TTVNVIAKELS
+191 
-202 SIEVSKNPDKINYF
+202 
-216 TGSNDIDITG
+216 
-226 GKVKLVYSNGTSEEI
+226 
-241 DMTSDMCSKVD
+241 
-252 LSTAGTKTVT
+252 
-262 VTYQGK
+262 
-268 TTTFEVVVA
+268 
-277 DKKAVSMTLNGVDGK
+277 
-292 SIIEGTKLDV
+292 
-302 AGMSADITYDD
+302 
-313 GSVENVALTDDMVS
+313 
-327 YDNSKVGQSAAT
+327 
-339 VKVAGLTKTF
+339 
-349 TFDVVAKTLEKIE
+349 
-362 VTTQPDKTRFF
+362 
-373 LNKTVDFS
+373 
-381 GAKITVSYNNGT
+381 
-393 TEVVDVTSDMCSS
+393 
-406 VDTSTLGE
+406 
-414 KTVTVTYQGKT
+414 
-425 ATFKVYVVDKTAQSL
+425 
-440 ELNGVTGKSVTE
+440 
-452 GMKLD
+452 
-457 VTGMTAVIRYDDGS
+457 
-471 SKTVNITEDMLTYST
+471 NITP
-486 DKTGQAIVRV
+486 I
-496 SVEGLTKEF
+496 
-505 TINVVAKKAVSV
+505 I
-517 KLSGT
+517 
-522 DNKSVV
+522 
-528 EGMKLDLAGINAE
+528 
-541 VTYDNGTKETVS
+541 S

-788 IAIIGITVIVVCIAY
+788 IAIIGITVIVVWY
-803 VLIRTRKKKHK
+803 VLHMY
-814 DE
+814 

>member
-1 MKKRILAAVMALVLA
+1 MQRYLRRAAIGLLLV
-16 VTMYSGIRL
+16 I
-25 SSVNA
+25 
-30 NADENDKDI
+30 I
-39 TLSVTTDKTDVRP
+39 
-52 GDEVT
+52 
-57 VTVNIEKFTPT
+57 
-68 TNNSDNPF
+68 
-76 ISMWQVFVPVDTSV
+76 
-90 FEFVGFDEDSTTL
+90 
-103 IDDGFNFDSAVDM
+103 
-116 AKAVMSYNVNK
+116 
-127 KNRPNI
+127 
-133 YYLDTD
+133 
-139 KNGENSTSVVYKF
+139 
-152 KLRVKSDI
+152 
-160 SDNKSVS
+160 VS
-167 FDLSDSSI
+167 I
-175 FKQFN
+175 
-180 TPAKFTYTTMP
+180 
-191 TTVNVIAKELS
+191 
-202 SIEVSKNPDKINYF
+202 
-216 TGSNDIDITG
+216 
-226 GKVKLVYSNGTSEEI
+226 
-241 DMTSDMCSKVD
+241 
-252 LSTAGTKTVT
+252 
-262 VTYQGK
+262 
-268 TTTFEVVVA
+268 
-277 DKKAVSMTLNGVDGK
+277 
-292 SIIEGTKLDV
+292 
-302 AGMSADITYDD
+302 
-313 GSVENVALTDDMVS
+313 
-327 YDNSKVGQSAAT
+327 
-339 VKVAGLTKTF
+339 
-349 TFDVVAKTLEKIE
+349 
-362 VTTQPDKTRFF
+362 
-373 LNKTVDFS
+373 
-381 GAKITVSYNNGT
+381 
-393 TEVVDVTSDMCSS
+393 
-406 VDTSTLGE
+406 
-414 KTVTVTYQGKT
+414 
-425 ATFKVYVVDKTAQSL
+425 
-440 ELNGVTGKSVTE
+440 
-452 GMKLD
+452 
-457 VTGMTAVIRYDDGS
+457 
-471 SKTVNITEDMLTYST
+471 NITP
-486 DKTGQAIVRV
+486 I
-496 SVEGLTKEF
+496 
-505 TINVVAKKAVSV
+505 I
-517 KLSGT
+517 
-522 DNKSVV
+522 
-528 EGMKLDLAGINAE
+528 
-541 VTYDNGTKETVS
+541 S

-788 IAIIGITVIVVCIAY
+788 ITIIGITVIVVCIAY

>member
-1 MKKRILAAVMALVLA
+1 MNRLQRYLRRAAIGLLLV
-16 VTMYSGIRL
+16 I
-25 SSVNA
+25 
-30 NADENDKDI
+30 I
-39 TLSVTTDKTDVRP
+39 
-52 GDEVT
+52 
-57 VTVNIEKFTPT
+57 
-68 TNNSDNPF
+68 
-76 ISMWQVFVPVDTSV
+76 
-90 FEFVGFDEDSTTL
+90 
-103 IDDGFNFDSAVDM
+103 
-116 AKAVMSYNVNK
+116 
-127 KNRPNI
+127 
-133 YYLDTD
+133 
-139 KNGENSTSVVYKF
+139 
-152 KLRVKSDI
+152 
-160 SDNKSVS
+160 VS
-167 FDLSDSSI
+167 I
-175 FKQFN
+175 
-180 TPAKFTYTTMP
+180 
-191 TTVNVIAKELS
+191 
-202 SIEVSKNPDKINYF
+202 
-216 TGSNDIDITG
+216 
-226 GKVKLVYSNGTSEEI
+226 
-241 DMTSDMCSKVD
+241 
-252 LSTAGTKTVT
+252 
-262 VTYQGK
+262 
-268 TTTFEVVVA
+268 
-277 DKKAVSMTLNGVDGK
+277 
-292 SIIEGTKLDV
+292 
-302 AGMSADITYDD
+302 
-313 GSVENVALTDDMVS
+313 
-327 YDNSKVGQSAAT
+327 
-339 VKVAGLTKTF
+339 
-349 TFDVVAKTLEKIE
+349 
-362 VTTQPDKTRFF
+362 
-373 LNKTVDFS
+373 
-381 GAKITVSYNNGT
+381 
-393 TEVVDVTSDMCSS
+393 
-406 VDTSTLGE
+406 
-414 KTVTVTYQGKT
+414 
-425 ATFKVYVVDKTAQSL
+425 
-440 ELNGVTGKSVTE
+440 
-452 GMKLD
+452 
-457 VTGMTAVIRYDDGS
+457 
-471 SKTVNITEDMLTYST
+471 NITP
-486 DKTGQAIVRV
+486 I
-496 SVEGLTKEF
+496 
-505 TINVVAKKAVSV
+505 I
-517 KLSGT
+517 
-522 DNKSVV
+522 
-528 EGMKLDLAGINAE
+528 
-541 VTYDNGTKETVS
+541 S

-695 VDISYSVND
+695 VDISYSVYD